1 MGNKIADQPGID
13 LGRYGAV
20 LASRWRVVLV
30 GTLIGLLIAV
40 GYLLVTPSTYT
51 STTSLSVFPIT
62 SDPYAGN
69 RNSSNLLDME
79 AEAASASSFRVA
91 DIAADSTGGT
101 WDSVDLR
108 RSTTVTAGGDGSTMT
123 IAVTADSEARAREG
137 AAALAESY
145 ITARSQQAS
154 NTIDQVVQRD
164 QARISAL
171 REELTASIE
180 RLAAEQPG
188 SPAAAEASADQQI
201 TNLQLSALLTRISD
215 LEGVDTTGGII
226 LNPASKTAIAVEPSR
241 WVVLATG
248 LAAGLGLG
256 IVAAFVVQSRRRLV
270 SGPKDLVREFG
281 LDTLGGWGP
290 KDDTDAAI
298 AIAAERLVRV
308 CSTYDASSLLLI
320 VDDAVPAAE
329 VLRSRLVDAVDR
341 STASADVDPGPRV
354 QVRSTATLTTEAERL
369 HAMRTSEVSVIVA
382 ASGATHLRDVERLLA
397 DAQQMGSTV
406 VGAVLVPS
414 KATEPSRH
422 MRSEEREGRASR
434 GRVSEDAHVESVDHD
449 ELASRA

>member
-30 GTLIGLLIAV
+30 GMVIGLLIAV
-40 GYLLVTPSTYT
+40 GYLLVTPATYT

-108 RSTTVTAGGDGSTMT
+108 RSAAVTAGGDGSTMT

-137 AAALAESY
+137 AAALADAY

-171 REELTASIE
+171 REELTASIK
-180 RLAAEQPG
+180 RLASEQPG

-226 LNPASKTAIAVEPSR
+226 LNPAAKTAITVEPSR
-241 WVVLATG
+241 WVVLSTG
-248 LAAGLGLG
+248 LAAGLALG
-256 IVAAFVVQSRRRLV
+256 IAAAFVVQSRRRIV
-270 SGPKDLVREFG
+270 GGPKDLAREFG
-281 LDTLGGWGP
+281 LDTLGGWGQ
-290 KDDTDAAI
+290 KDDADAAI
-298 AIAAERLVRV
+298 SVVAERLVRV
-308 CSTYDASSLLLI
+308 CSARDAKSLLLLI
-320 VDDAVPAAE
+320 DDAVPDAENLHSRIVAAIGVATGTGE
-329 VLRSRLVDAVDR
+329 LV
-341 STASADVDPGPRV
+341 SQPSV
-354 QVRSTATLTTEAERL
+354 QVRSTASLTSEAERL
-369 HAMRTSEVSVIVA
+369 HAMRTSDVSIIVA
-382 ASGATHLRDVERLLA
+382 ASGATHLRDVERAVA
-397 DAQQMGSTV
+397 DAQQMGSV
-406 VGAVLVPS
+406 VEGAIVVPS
-414 KATEPSRH
+414 QASDPSRPSTSGRRA
-422 MRSEEREGRASR
+422 RSGERGTEAGQTDLDLAEEG
-434 GRVSEDAHVESVDHD
+434 